1 MKKFSTFT
9 LITGLIFIGVG
20 IFFLFYP
27 DNALKTVIKI
37 AAILAI
43 VKGIFDLLSFLRLNS
58 QTGKK
63 DYGLIFSGVLILVL
77 GIILFFNTTIGTLI
91 TGILFAIWFFFES
104 IGTLLTLR
112 FFNQKSGF
120 AYYLLLILT
129 VFALIMSILMFA
141 LPFQAA
147 LSFTLITGLYFVF
160 QGIVLAIIS
169 LKFKSWFTVK

>member
-43 VKGIFDLLSFLRLNS
+43 VKGIFDLLRFFRLNS

-63 DYGLIFSGVLILVL
+63 DYGLIFSGVFNFSARDYSILQYNNRYFNYGHSVRNLVL
-77 GIILFFNTTIGTLI
+77 L
-91 TGILFAIWFFFES
+91 
-104 IGTLLTLR
+104 
-112 FFNQKSGF
+112 
-120 AYYLLLILT
+120 
-129 VFALIMSILMFA
+129 
-141 LPFQAA
+141 
-147 LSFTLITGLYFVF
+147 
-160 QGIVLAIIS
+160 
-169 LKFKSWFTVK
+169 